1 MIPIPAIDLKN
12 GKVVRLLHGNFK
24 EEKIYFDKP
33 QTVAKRFEEEGAQRL
48 HVVDLDGALEG
59 KPKNFECVE
68 AILKEVKT
76 PVEAGGGVRS
86 LKAATHYFEAG
97 VSWVVFGTKACLD
110 TGFMREAITEFKERA
125 IIGIDALNGFVATD
139 GWTKITKIR
148 AADLA
153 KDVEALGGKTV
164 IYTDISK
171 DGALQGI
178 NLKEIQVLSQS
189 VSMNIIASGG
199 VSSLQDIQSLL
210 DLKQPNISG
219 VIIGKA
225 LYEKKI
231 QLKDVVRAC
240 AASPGAVASSS

>member
-1 MIPIPAIDLKN
+1 M
-12 GKVVRLLHGNFK
+12 
-24 EEKIYFDKP
+24 
-33 QTVAKRFEEEGAQRL
+33 
-48 HVVDLDGALEG
+48 
-59 KPKNFECVE
+59 
-68 AILKEVKT
+68 
-76 PVEAGGGVRS
+76 
-86 LKAATHYFEAG
+86 
-97 VSWVVFGTKACLD
+97 
-110 TGFMREAITEFKERA
+110 
-125 IIGIDALNGFVATD
+125 ATD

-178 NLKEIQVLSQS
+178 NLKEIQLLSQS

-231 QLKDVVRAC
+231 QLKDVVKTC
-240 AASPGAVASSS
+240 AASVMSNPAG